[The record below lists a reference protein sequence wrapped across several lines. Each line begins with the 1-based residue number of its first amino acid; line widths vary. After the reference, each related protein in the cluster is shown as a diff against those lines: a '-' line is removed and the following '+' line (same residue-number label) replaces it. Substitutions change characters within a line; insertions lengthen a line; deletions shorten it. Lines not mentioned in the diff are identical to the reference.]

1 MVKTITEAVGDL
13 NINSADA
20 AAAIHAKC
28 LICDKPITASGAV
41 RARTAAA
48 GLNKNRGGVAVSS
61 SMPLLGYSKA
71 LDDSSVNSGGQDATM
86 FNRLTSNNPAVAQS
100 ERVKVATELAIM
112 RSSIEPLPEINVS
125 TCSFTACCGCCY
137 VLLKAAKVLCNTS
150 LLKKNYVQLLICIF
164 VSTQD
169 SLSNNNNEHMQHQQG
184 AHYKQRIRHSAGGGV
199 GPNYKKDTR

>member
-1 MVKTITEAVGDL
+1 MQLNNICVRSVFAFPFSPRRYFHGVSLPIYFIIRVVKTITEAVGDL

-28 LICDKPITASGAV
+28 LICDKPVTATGAV

-48 GLNKNRGGVAVSS
+48 GLNKNRGQMVSS

-71 LDDSSVNSGGQDATM
+71 LDDSSVNSASGAQEGTM
-86 FNRLTSNNPAVAQS
+86 FNRLTSSNPAVAQG

-125 TCSFTACCGCCY
+125 YYISVSFCRTFF
-137 VLLKAAKVLCNTS
+137 VL
-150 LLKKNYVQLLICIF
+150 F
-164 VSTQD
+164 VSAW
-169 SLSNNNNEHMQHQQG
+169 QG
-184 AHYKQRIRHSAGGGV
+184 YTSVTSPNMYISAIIYCS
-199 GPNYKKDTR
+199 PYNIQ